1 LYFEVDRRQRHVRI
15 ETSWLPNVH
24 AVRSALAPLGFARAE
39 RGGTWSALVE
49 LDDFVGVVR
58 RVTRALELL
67 LKEATSLIAS
77 DEEALEAP

>member
-1 LYFEVDRRQRHVRI
+1 LYFEVDRKQHHVRV

-24 AVRSALAPLGFARAE
+24 AVRSALAPLGFARAD

-67 LKEATSLIAS
+67 LKEATHLIAS
-77 DEEALEAP
+77 NEEVLETP